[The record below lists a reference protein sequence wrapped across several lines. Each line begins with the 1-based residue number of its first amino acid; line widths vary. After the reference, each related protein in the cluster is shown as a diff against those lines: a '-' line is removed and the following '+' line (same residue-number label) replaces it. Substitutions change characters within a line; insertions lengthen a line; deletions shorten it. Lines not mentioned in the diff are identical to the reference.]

1 MLARKHKISLP
12 RVLSKLL
19 QSLHTVHHDVLCGDL
34 AMRTMTFSQNRDKVL
49 RAQVSLLRLRLSSNM
64 QCQRL
69 AVAQAYCPSS
79 RNFFTFHI
87 VISDVGDEE
96 IMMIGVD
103 AFCLRGRFKS

>member
-49 RAQVSLLRLRLSSNM
+49 RAQVSLLRLRLSSNIRRFESAM
-64 QCQRL
+64 S
-69 AVAQAYCPSS
+69 AAGS
-79 RNFFTFHI
+79 RASLLSLLQELLHI
-87 VISDVGDEE
+87 PHSDQ
-96 IMMIGVD
+96 
-103 AFCLRGRFKS
+103 